1 MKESKMPKAV
11 RVADAIAKLL
21 SPEDFLSKRMG
32 MSKEEAFKKICPGA
46 GDTPMTDSE
55 AERFATALR
64 EYGAELQELAD
75 KMDATQYE

>member
-1 MKESKMPKAV
+1 
-11 RVADAIAKLL
+11 
-21 SPEDFLSKRMG
+21 
-32 MSKEEAFKKICPGA
+32 
-46 GDTPMTDSE
+46 MTDSE